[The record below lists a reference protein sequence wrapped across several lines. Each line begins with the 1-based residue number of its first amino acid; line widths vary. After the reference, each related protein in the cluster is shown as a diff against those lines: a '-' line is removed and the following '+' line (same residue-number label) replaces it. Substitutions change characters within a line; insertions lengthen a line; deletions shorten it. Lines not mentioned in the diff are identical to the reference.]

1 MILTENTASG
11 YKKIFKVSAGV
22 IWLSSVLI
30 GILASIPKILQ
41 LNITFSEL
49 VIDSAI
55 AFTYSLAIWY
65 FNIFKLPKFSNQQT
79 SGKILTRRL
88 LWSVL
93 FGILLMTLLVSGHQ
107 LFFYKYKFSTMI
119 MMYQF
124 RGILINIT
132 IYMFLNML
140 YQSHRSQLIGIELER
155 TKADNLGAQF
165 ELLKQQVNP
174 HFLFNSLSTLNSMID
189 IGDPNAGDFIH
200 KLSDFYRYTLEN
212 RKSNLIS
219 LTEELDILKAYMYLL
234 KARFEDGISLDLDIP
249 AALYKSLIPPFT
261 LQLLVENCIKHN
273 IVSLEQPLPVRL
285 YIEDDKLLIMNKL
298 QLKKNREPSTRLG
311 LENINQRYLHLMDKT
326 IEIEDNAA
334 FFKVKLPLIHEYPNH

>member
-1 MILTENTASG
+1 MILTETASSG
-11 YKKIFKVSAGV
+11 YKKVFKVSAGV

-41 LNITFSEL
+41 LNITFTEL
-49 VIDSAI
+49 VIDSLTAL
-55 AFTYSLAIWY
+55 TYSLAIWY
-65 FNIFKLPKFSNQQT
+65 FNIFNLPKFSNQQI
-79 SGKILTRRL
+79 SKHILTRRL
-88 LWSVL
+88 LWSLL
-93 FGILLMTLLVSGHQ
+93 FGILLMSFLVSGHQ
-107 LFFYKYKFSTMI
+107 LFFDKYKFSTMI

-189 IGDPNAGDFIH
+189 IGDTNAGDFIH

-212 RKSNLIS
+212 RKSNLIP

-234 KARFEDGISLDLDIP
+234 KARFEDGISLEIDIP
-249 AALYKSLIPPFT
+249 QALYQSLIPPFT

-273 IVSLEQPLPVRL
+273 IVSLEQPLPIQL
-285 YIEDDKLLIMNKL
+285 YVEDDKLLIKNKL
-298 QLKKNREPSTRLG
+298 QLKKNPEPSTQLG
-311 LENINQRYLHLMDKT
+311 LENINQRYIHLMDKT
-326 IEIEDNAA
+326 IEIENNA
-334 FFKVKLPLIHEYPNH
+334 FYFKVKLPLIHEYPNH